1 MSKSDL
7 KIHFCDFWPN
17 FQSDNNY
24 FYHLLSTKYNVILD
38 SNDPDLLFFS
48 VDYANENKRN
58 LYLNHRCKKIFY
70 TGESVSPNFETDGS
84 IEMSNFQAH
93 YSIGKCDFAFSYDIT
108 NDPRNYRL
116 PLWALHIDWFNKEG
130 YGNPGYL
137 IPLDKIY
144 SNEFSNKPKNEFCAF
159 VFSNPIPMRV
169 EIFNKLSQYKQVHGF
184 GKPFNNWT
192 DGELV
197 KYKTISNY
205 KFSICFENR
214 RYPGYITEKPFH
226 AKVAGTVPIY
236 FSDDSVS
243 NDMNRD
249 CFINYSD
256 FNSMEDLINHIK
268 LVDTDESLYNKYLNQ
283 PLFKNKQIKDE
294 FYPESVLDFF
304 ESKILV

>member
-1 MSKSDL
+1 
-7 KIHFCDFWPN
+7 
-17 FQSDNNY
+17 
-24 FYHLLSTKYNVILD
+24 
-38 SNDPDLLFFS
+38 
-48 VDYANENKRN
+48 
-58 LYLNHRCKKIFY
+58 
-70 TGESVSPNFETDGS
+70 
-84 IEMSNFQAH
+84 
-93 YSIGKCDFAFSYDIT
+93 
-108 NDPRNYRL
+108 
-116 PLWALHIDWFNKEG
+116 
-130 YGNPGYL
+130 
-137 IPLDKIY
+137 
-144 SNEFSNKPKNEFCAF
+144 
-159 VFSNPIPMRV
+159 MRV

-256 FNSMEDLINHIK
+256 FNSMEDLVNHIK

-283 PLFKNKQIKDE
+283 PLFKNKEIKDE